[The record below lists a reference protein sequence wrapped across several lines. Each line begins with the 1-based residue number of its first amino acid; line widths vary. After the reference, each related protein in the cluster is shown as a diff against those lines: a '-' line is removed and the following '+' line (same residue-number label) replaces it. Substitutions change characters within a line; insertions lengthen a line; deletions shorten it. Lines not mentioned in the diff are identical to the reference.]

1 MSKADK
7 LPTDKHGRLDLGK
20 PQTHLN
26 KSLSRKEI
34 GEFAYEYGWKEPL
47 TLIQDDLSMAHN
59 RAICQDRPAL
69 RDRLREEL
77 VACMECNRSLT
88 QLSIKTND

>member
-26 KSLSRKEI
+26 RSANMRMSTGGRN
-34 GEFAYEYGWKEPL
+34 
-47 TLIQDDLSMAHN
+47 H
-59 RAICQDRPAL
+59 
-69 RDRLREEL
+69 L
-77 VACMECNRSLT
+77 VSYRM
-88 QLSIKTND
+88 I